1 MVTDKQE
8 KKINSP
14 VSRVTLPNLV
24 KDGNSRKV
32 RNDEGER
39 KCGIFLRQ
47 SCYYFLFAHIKLL

>member
-39 KCGIFLRQ
+39 KCGIF
-47 SCYYFLFAHIKLL
+47 FKAELLLLSFRSY